1 MTPFAAL
8 RRSPLPPGAGAA
20 VMAIGIFGVAALPE
34 LASGAAA
41 LRQPLSLIV
50 LALWTILACVFIA
63 DWLGGHDPR
72 HGPPMRRAALGTWAA
87 GTAVTA
93 KLLQLGMPQW
103 MPLAVALGVVALG
116 LWLWYLPIA
125 ADAVRTLLTAPA
137 ERTTGAILLVTVS
150 TQSIALLLT
159 NLPSPPA
166 RVAALALVV
175 LGSLFY
181 GGGAALMLRSFLAA
195 PRWRLTEDWD
205 NTNCIL
211 HGAASITGLACVLSR
226 DVPGGICL
234 GLWAYTAVVFVLVET
249 VELTR
254 LAERV
259 HAYGSGSG
267 AFTYYASQWARN
279 FTFGMFYA
287 MTRNYLAS
295 FGASSISAVAV
306 LQRGVAVGGPYV
318 VLVLLLAELGLLAA
332 AWRAGEV

>member
-20 VMAIGIFGVAALPE
+20 VMAIGIFGIAALPE

-41 LRQPLSLIV
+41 LRRPLSLIV
-50 LALWTILACVFIA
+50 LALWTILALAFAA
-63 DWLGGHDPR
+63 DWLDGHDPR

-103 MPLAVALGVVALG
+103 APLAAAFGVAALG

-125 ADAVRTLLTAPA
+125 AGAVRTLLAAPA

-150 TQSIALLLT
+150 TQSVALLLT
-159 NLPSPPA
+159 TLPSSPA
-166 RVAALALVV
+166 RAAALALVV
-175 LGSLFY
+175 LGILFY
-181 GGGAALMLRSFLAA
+181 GGGAALMLRSFRAA
-195 PRWRLTEDWD
+195 RRWRLTEDWD
-205 NTNCIL
+205 NANCVL

-226 DVPGGICL
+226 EVPGGICL
-234 GLWAYTAVVFVLVET
+234 GLWVYTAAVFVLVEA

-287 MTRNYLAS
+287 FTRAYLLRFAAAS
-295 FGASSISAVAV
+295 DPSWLAAIQRAVFA
-306 LQRGVAVGGPYV
+306 GGQYV
-318 VLVLLLAELGLLAA
+318 VLALLVAEIGLALA
-332 AWRAGEV
+332 RRND

>member
-1 MTPFAAL
+1 MTPFEAL
-8 RRSPLPPGAGAA
+8 RRSPVPPGAGAA
-20 VMAIGIFGVAALPE
+20 VMAIGIFGIAALPE

-50 LALWTILACVFIA
+50 LALWTVLALAFIA
-63 DWLGGHDPR
+63 DWLGGQAPH
-72 HGPPMRRAALGTWAA
+72 HGPPMRRAALGTWVA

-103 MPLAVALGVVALG
+103 TPLAAALGVAALG
-116 LWLWYLPIA
+116 LWFWYLPIA
-125 ADAVRTLLTAPA
+125 AGTVGTLLAAAA
-137 ERTTGAILLVTVS
+137 EPTTGAILLVSVS
-150 TQSIALLLT
+150 TQSVALLLT

-166 RVAALALVV
+166 RVATLALVV
-175 LGSLFY
+175 LGIVFY
-181 GGGAALMLRSFLAA
+181 VGGAALMLRSFLAA

-234 GLWAYTAVVFVLVET
+234 GLWAYTAVVFVLVEA

-259 HAYGSGSG
+259 HAYGSSSG
-267 AFTYYASQWARN
+267 AFTYYVSQWARN

-287 MTRNYLAS
+287 FTRNYLAK
-295 FGASSISAVAV
+295 FGAPSVTALATLQHWVAA
-306 LQRGVAVGGPYV
+306 GAPYV
-318 VLVLLLAELGLLAA
+318 VLVLLLVELGLLLA
-332 AWRAGEV
+332 AWRAAEI